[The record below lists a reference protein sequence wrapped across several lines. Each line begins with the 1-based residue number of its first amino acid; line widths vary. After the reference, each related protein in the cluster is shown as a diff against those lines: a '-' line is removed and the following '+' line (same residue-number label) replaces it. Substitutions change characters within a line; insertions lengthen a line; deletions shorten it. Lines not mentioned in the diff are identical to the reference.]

1 MTMIT
6 TFEPQERS
14 IALAPSDPSVATLT
28 VEDVWRDF
36 AGPLHGFVHRRVA
49 DRDAVDDI
57 VAEVMLRIHTHLDG
71 LEDHEKV
78 TAWVFRIARNAVT
91 DHYRRTA
98 RRPDTPTDLSE
109 VHDEGTG
116 QADGWV
122 EDQDLVVRELSAVLR
137 PLVEHLPDDYRRAL
151 ELTDLGG
158 MSQADAAR
166 LEHVSVS
173 GMKSRVQRGRRQ
185 LVALVH
191 QHCEISF
198 DATGMPANCTPRAD
212 GCGCN
217 LTADG

>member
-1 MTMIT
+1 MIT
-6 TFEPQERS
+6 ITGTEPAERS
-14 IALAPSDPSVATLT
+14 VALAPSDPTVATLS

-49 DRDAVDDI
+49 DRHAVDDI
-57 VAEVMLRIHTHLDG
+57 VADVMLRIHTHLDG
-71 LEDHEKV
+71 LDDHEKV
-78 TAWVFRIARNAVT
+78 TAWVFRIARNAIT

-98 RRPDTPTDLSE
+98 RRPDTPSD
-109 VHDEGTG
+109 VPDGPVDHDS

-122 EDQDLVVRELSAVLR
+122 EDQEVVIRELSVMLS
-137 PLVEHLPDDYRRAL
+137 PLVEQLPDDYRRAI

-158 MSQADAAR
+158 MTQADAAR

-185 LVALVH
+185 LAALLH
-191 QHCEISF
+191 QHCEITL
-198 DATGMPANCTPRAD
+198 DATGLPADCIPRAD

-217 LTADG
+217 FSPEP